1 MATQL
6 YISRPR
12 PQGTEQQ
19 LVWLYVVT
27 CHLLFGKTLSFMA
40 GEAQEQ
46 GKLAGLV
53 CAAFI
58 NALLRDPA
66 HCENELRASEMS
78 STARRS
84 LSLDDMERLR
94 AS

>member
-12 PQGTEQQ
+12 PHSTEQQ
-19 LVWLYVVT
+19 LVWLYVLS

-66 HCENELRASEMS
+66 HCENELRGVRNKQHRAPSMP
-78 STARRS
+78 R
-84 LSLDDMERLR
+84 DDMERLR

>member
-6 YISRPR
+6 YISRSR

-46 GKLAGLV
+46 GKLVGLV
-53 CAAFI
+53 CVAFI

-66 HCENELRASEMS
+66 HCENELRGVRNEQY
-78 STARRS
+78 RS
-84 LSLDDMERLR
+84 PLQPRDDMERLR
-94 AS
+94 AA